1 MTIMELIEIIN
12 SAKQLNVY
20 EARIENSKITMSC
33 INGLEM
39 NDVSATNIKIS
50 NANLSDL
57 EIHGAQMGGA
67 YIHSIGMP
75 PEGHMYYDPN
85 AKQRPLKFE
94 DCDLHGS
101 TITDC
106 NLSDV
111 AISDCN
117 LKGMT
122 INDILVE
129 ELLRVYNSK

>member
-33 INGLEM
+33 INGLQM
-39 NDVSATNIKIS
+39 NDVSATNVKIS
-50 NANLSDL
+50 DANLSDL
-57 EIHGAQMGGA
+57 EINGAQMGGA

-85 AKQRPLKFE
+85 AEQRPLKFE
-94 DCDLHGS
+94 DCDLQGS

-106 NLSDV
+106 NLSEV

-117 LKGMT
+117 LSGMT
-122 INDILVE
+122 IDGILLE
-129 ELLRVYNSK
+129 DLLKVYNSK

>member
-1 MTIMELIEIIN
+1 MELIEIIN
-12 SAKQLNVY
+12 SAGRLNVY

-39 NDVSATNIKIS
+39 NDVSATNVKIS
-50 NANLSDL
+50 DANLSDL

-101 TITDC
+101 TITDY
-106 NLSDV
+106 NLSE
-111 AISDCN
+111 ISISNCN

-122 INDILVE
+122 INGILVE
-129 ELLRVYNSK
+129 DFLKAYNSK